1 MIHISEPIKL
11 EYSKLNKINFDKLM
25 MASEYKEKYR
35 QDMVRWSE
43 AEKLNRND
51 HNYFLKLALQMS
63 FVNDDKPIWMIV
75 DARRLPDVQYFY
87 TSEFDSVEIITVRI
101 NASEEIRK
109 KRGWSFVSG
118 IDDAQ
123 TECGLDEY
131 TNWSYF
137 LTNNGDEVQLMST
150 LNEMLNQVL
159 KVI

>member
-1 MIHISEPIKL
+1 
-11 EYSKLNKINFDKLM
+11 
-25 MASEYKEKYR
+25 MASVFCSPI
-35 QDMVRWSE
+35 Q
-43 AEKLNRND
+43 N

-101 NASEEIRK
+101 NASEEVRK